1 MGNFSRDP
9 QTRLVDAQ
17 AKHYVGNRVQQG
29 VPLLDADLHLLEGLH
44 REQLESVGQW
54 MLGNGVPVGNDG
66 FRVRALPSGGVN
78 TLVLTAKTAGTGT
91 STIAVNV
98 AASTAAAALGFGAS
112 NGASTRS
119 GNSPALVVSTKAEP
133 FVLANNQTL
142 IVTTD
147 GGASETV
154 TFVTGDFANIGAAKA
169 SEVVGKITASAT
181 RFAASSGAGGD
192 FMIAGGDGTT
202 VGAGRILVDG
212 RMVLIESGMLYTQQ
226 PLYRNSALAA
236 LWGVAQVDPIPV
248 PLVNEVQTVF
258 VDVWHREVTRDEDP
272 LIIDSRIGIETAV
285 TLRREWAV
293 RVTPQANFPAALAA
307 RPAGH
312 SYYPI
317 AALSRAGGDPHITS
331 AMVRDVRDTDASL
344 RREIAYRSDAGLVVV
359 DTTRFSTMLTVT
371 RDAARDLVTFL
382 TSKFVLPSG
391 AYLAGEIAGIESLT
405 VIGNTADH
413 GLAAIATRTLGTQG
427 ALGIMQQLYAAERRF
442 VTTWQTS
449 VLPLV
454 KSGATPY
461 ATAFTNSVTL
471 ILNYLDGPAP
481 GGNTAIKTALT
492 NADLVGAVASQEHI
506 ASELSSQ
513 SGQPLGTV
521 ALKYLGSVSPTVV
534 RNVPIDLKYEV
545 SGTIT
550 PDDDLDPQVFIDPAW
565 SVTFKNGD
573 GSTPFALH
581 AGPGAYT
588 RQFFASIT
596 PPDVPAA
603 SSNFTVE
610 MHARKNPGGI
620 AFLTAQKQ
628 LTIGSAPP
636 PSEEQFETT
645 IFTSSVPATGGVF
658 QVPKTTMANIT
669 FRFANHTGVAVA
681 IDVTGTGNANGWT
694 LLPGPELKTNVNVPA
709 LGTTNFLWHFTAPAN
724 AGAALS
730 FTLTVKD
737 HSNPASTLSSI
748 TIPLTST

>member
-9 QTRLVDAQ
+9 QTRLADAQ

-66 FRVRALPSGGVN
+66 FRIRALAGGGVN
-78 TLVLTAKTAGTGT
+78 TVVLTAKTAGTGT
-91 STIAVNV
+91 STISVDV
-98 AASTAAAALGFGAS
+98 VASTAAAALGFGTG
-112 NGASTRS
+112 NGASTRT
-119 GNSPALVVSTKAEP
+119 GNSPALVVGTKAEP

-147 GGASETV
+147 GGAPETI
-154 TFVTGDFANIGAAKA
+154 TFVTADFANIGAATA
-169 SEVVGKITASAT
+169 AEVVAKTTAGAS
-181 RFAASSGAGGD
+181 RFAASAGAGGD
-192 FMIAGGDGTT
+192 FMITGGDGTT
-202 VGAGRILVDG
+202 LGAGRMLVDG
-212 RMVLIESGMLYTQQ
+212 RMVLIETGMLYTQQ
-226 PLYRNSALAA
+226 PLYKNAALAT
-236 LWGVAQVDPIPV
+236 LWSVAPLDSLPP
-248 PLVNEVQTVF
+248 PLVNEVETVF
-258 VDVWHREVTRDEDP
+258 VDVWNREVTRDEDP
-272 LIIDSRIGIETAV
+272 LIVDARIGIETAV
-285 TLRREWAV
+285 TLRREWVV
-293 RVTPQANFPAALAA
+293 RVTPQANFPAALAS

-312 SYYPI
+312 SFYPI
-317 AALSRAGGDPHITS
+317 AAVSRAGGDPHITS
-331 AMVRDVRDTDASL
+331 AMVRDARDTDSSL
-344 RREIAYRSDAGLVVV
+344 RREVSYRSDTGVVVV
-359 DTTRFSTMLTVT
+359 DTTRFGTMLTVT

-413 GLAAIATRTLGTQG
+413 GLTAIATRTLGTQG
-427 ALGIMQQLYAAERRF
+427 ALGIMQQVYAAERRF

-461 ATAFTNSVTL
+461 ATAFTNSITL

-481 GGNTAIKTALT
+481 GGNTAIKLAIA
-492 NADLVGAVASQEHI
+492 NGDLVGAVASQERI
-506 ASELSSQ
+506 ASELSAQ
-513 SGQPLGTV
+513 SGRPLGTI
-521 ALKYLGSVSPTVV
+521 ALKYLGSVTPTVV

-620 AFLTAQKQ
+620 TFLTAQKQ

-636 PSEEQFETT
+636 PSEDQFETT
-645 IFTSSVPATGGVF
+645 VFTSSVPAVAGVF

-694 LLPGPELKTNVNVPA
+694 LVPGPELKTNVSVAA
-709 LGTTNFLWHFTAPAN
+709 LATTDFLWHFTAPGN
-724 AGAALS
+724 AAAALS
-730 FTLTVKD
+730 FTLTAKD
-737 HSNPASTLSSI
+737 HNNVASTLASI
-748 TIPLTST
+748 TISLTST